1 MLLFI
6 SASAAPNEM
15 SPNEKRPNPVIDVGS
30 SGVNVRNGLLLEKK
44 TESVGTKTEFPVNQ
58 SPTQTTSNPLFFEAS
73 LETGT
78 LTNTRV
84 LDHICVTSRMGHLS
98 FCQSH
103 GLVGIFGVCTFSYL
117 LTVIEILHQMFQK
130 SFTTSNLEPK

>member
-1 MLLFI
+1 MLFFI

-58 SPTQTTSNPLFFEAS
+58 SPTQTTSNPLIFEAS
-73 LETGT
+73 LETGA

-84 LDHICVTSRMGHLS
+84 LKRRMAHLS
-98 FCQSH
+98 FRQSH
-103 GLVGIFGVCTFSYL
+103 SLKGIFGAYALFR
-117 LTVIEILHQMFQK
+117 IF
-130 SFTTSNLEPK
+130 

>member
-1 MLLFI
+1 MLFFI

-30 SGVNVRNGLLLEKK
+30 SIGDGGVNVRNGLLLEKK

-58 SPTQTTSNPLFFEAS
+58 SPTQTTSNPLIFEDS
-73 LETGT
+73 LEKGT

-84 LDHICVTSRMGHLS
+84 LDHICVNRMGH
-98 FCQSH
+98 
-103 GLVGIFGVCTFSYL
+103 
-117 LTVIEILHQMFQK
+117 
-130 SFTTSNLEPK
+130 